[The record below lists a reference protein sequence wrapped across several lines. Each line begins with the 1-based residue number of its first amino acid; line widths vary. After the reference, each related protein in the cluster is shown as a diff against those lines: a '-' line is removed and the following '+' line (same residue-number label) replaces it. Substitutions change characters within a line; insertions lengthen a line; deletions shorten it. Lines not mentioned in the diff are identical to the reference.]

1 MQVEILHCAATVVS
15 GQCSAVQCSATH
27 TEQHRTAQHRTAQHS
42 TVQYNAVQYNKEVRL
57 RYTSVQYL
65 LSKHSCYQ
73 SLLGGVKT

>member
-1 MQVEILHCAATVVS
+1 MQVEILHNAATVVS
-15 GQCSAVQCSATH
+15 GQCSAVQCH
-27 TEQHRTAQHRTAQHS
+27 PHRTAHRTAQHS

-65 LSKHSCYQ
+65 LSKYSCNQ